1 MRMDQLPTP
10 CYVIDE
16 KKLKENLQILKE
28 IQETEGVTILM
39 NSHNLELSLEFSDR
53 IIGLTDGSVAFDGT
67 PDQLDEAM
75 IRLIYEKE
83 GANP

>member
-28 IQETEGVTILM
+28 IQE
-39 NSHNLELSLEFSDR
+39 
-53 IIGLTDGSVAFDGT
+53 
-67 PDQLDEAM
+67 EAGCQDPSCPESFFM
-75 IRLIYEKE
+75 FL
-83 GANP
+83 

>member
-1 MRMDQLPTP
+1 
-10 CYVIDE
+10 
-16 KKLKENLQILKE
+16 
-28 IQETEGVTILM
+28 M